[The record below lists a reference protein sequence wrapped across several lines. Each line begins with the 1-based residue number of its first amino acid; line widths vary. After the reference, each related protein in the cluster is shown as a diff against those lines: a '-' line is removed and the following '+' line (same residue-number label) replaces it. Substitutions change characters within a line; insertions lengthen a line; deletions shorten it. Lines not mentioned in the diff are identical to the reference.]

1 MGGIGS
7 PGLATNDGPNT
18 PQWKEG
24 GMAKTAS
31 GKHRSAVTGQYV
43 KKEYAEKHPKT
54 TITEHDKK
62 KPAPKK
68 KK

>member
-1 MGGIGS
+1 
-7 PGLATNDGPNT
+7 
-18 PQWKEG
+18 
-24 GMAKTAS
+24 MAKATS
-31 GKHRSAVTGQYV
+31 GKRRSAVTGRYV
-43 KKEYAEKHPKT
+43 KKAYADKHPKT